1 MPLSGYIMKSAN
13 WFHPFITGE
22 SGMSLSFF
30 NTMDRK
36 VEEFLPINRG
46 EVRMYT
52 CGPTVYNYAHI
63 GNFRAYIFEDLLRRT
78 LEYFGYRV
86 RQVMNLTDVDDKTIR
101 DSRAASLSL
110 REFTARY
117 KKAFFEDL
125 KTLNIEPAEVYPAA
139 TDHIPQM
146 LRLIGVLL
154 EKGFAYQAEDRS
166 IYFSIDKF
174 PDYGKLAKIDRENQ
188 RSGVRIK
195 NDEYAKDSVADFA
208 LWKAWDENDGEVF
221 WESPWGRGR
230 PGWHIECSAMSSEYL
245 GDHFDIHTG
254 GIDNMF
260 PHHEDEIAQSEAAS
274 GKKWVNY
281 WLHCAHLMVNGEKM
295 SKSLGNFFTLRDL
308 LEKGW
313 KGPEIRWVLIGA
325 HYRKK
330 LNFTFDAL
338 EQAHDTLVRF
348 AEFFRRMREC
358 SAAGDGSEIASALA
372 EADNAFA
379 AAMGDDL
386 NISGALAAMFDLQ
399 RAANRL
405 ADAGALSGAGA
416 ARVLELFRKFD
427 RVIGCLPLEETGEP
441 EIPQEIV
448 SLAEERAA
456 ARKAKNFAESDRLR
470 DLIASK
476 GYAIEDA
483 PGGVYRL
490 RKAGI

>member
-1 MPLSGYIMKSAN
+1 MDLQ
-13 WFHPFITGE
+13 
-22 SGMSLSFF
+22 FF

-36 VEEFLPINRG
+36 VVPFQPIDAKL
-46 EVRMYT
+46 VRMYT
-52 CGPTVYNYAHI
+52 CGPTVYNFAHI
-63 GNFRAYIFEDLLRRT
+63 GNFRAYMFEDLLRRT
-78 LEYFGYRV
+78 LEYFGYPV

-101 DSRAASLSL
+101 DSRAARLPL
-110 REFTARY
+110 REFTAKY
-117 KKAFFEDL
+117 KQAFFEDL
-125 KTLNIEPAEVYPAA
+125 KTLNIEPAEIYPAA

-146 LRLIGVLL
+146 IRLISVLM
-154 EKGFAYQAEDRS
+154 EKGFAYQAEDKS

-208 LWKAWDENDGEVF
+208 LWKAWDENDGDVA
-221 WESPWGRGR
+221 WDSPWGKGR

-245 GDHFDIHTG
+245 GDQFDIHTG

-308 LEKGW
+308 QQKGW
-313 KGPEIRWVLIGA
+313 KGREIRWVLIGA

-330 LNFTFDAL
+330 LNFTFEAL
-338 EQAHDTLVRF
+338 EQARETLGRF
-348 AEFFRRMREC
+348 DEFFQRMREI
-358 SAAGDGSEIASALA
+358 AQTGDGTEISQTVAGA
-372 EADNAFA
+372 EQAFA

-386 NISGALAAMFDLQ
+386 NISEALAAMFDLQ

-405 ADAGALSGAGA
+405 ADAGELTAAGGAEVLA
-416 ARVLELFRKFD
+416 AFRKFD
-427 RVIGCLPLEETGEP
+427 RIIGCFEVDAVKTEEFPAEVTA
-441 EIPQEIV
+441 
-448 SLAEERAA
+448 LAEARIE

-470 DLIASK
+470 DEIA
-476 GYAIEDA
+476 GLGFIVEDI
-483 PGGVYRL
+483 PGGKYRL
-490 RKAGI
+490 KTLSK